1 MLPILKFAIK
11 TINKK
16 ILAGVYKIPGQFRSE
31 RNRTQQNRKMNK
43 FNKKKDFFFP
53 KSLLFNNL
61 VLAISTPFYIHCIV
75 LSK

>member
-1 MLPILKFAIK
+1 MMLPILKFARK

-43 FNKKKDFFFP
+43 FNKIKDFFFP
-53 KSLLFNNL
+53 KSLLFHRT
-61 VLAISTPFYIHCIV
+61 I
-75 LSK
+75 